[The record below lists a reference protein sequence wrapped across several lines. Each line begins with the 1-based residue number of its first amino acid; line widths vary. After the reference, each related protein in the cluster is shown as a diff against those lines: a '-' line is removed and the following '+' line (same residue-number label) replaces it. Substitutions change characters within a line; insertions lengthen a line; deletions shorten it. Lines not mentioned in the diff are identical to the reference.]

1 MLSIRGLDV
10 AYGQSQ
16 VLWGVDLEV
25 RAGELVCLMGRNGVG
40 KTTLLKTT
48 IGLLPARGGRV
59 TFDGADVTTWS
70 PDRRARAG
78 IGYVPQ
84 GREIFPHLSV
94 EENLRMAL
102 LGCGRA
108 ASLDEPLALFPALK
122 PLLARKGG
130 VLSGGEQQM
139 LAIGRALLT
148 RPKLLMLDEPTE
160 GIQPSIILEI
170 EEALRR
176 IKAEL
181 KLAVLLVEQYL
192 DFAER
197 LADKYVIM
205 AKGAVVA
212 AGATR
217 DLRPEMVRQQSDAYS
232 GGATMHLTPR
242 EQEKLLVFTAAEVAR
257 RRRGRGLKLNYP
269 EALALITA
277 EILEGIRDGRSVSD
291 LMAAGLDILGRD
303 DVMEGVPEM
312 LEEVQVEGTFPDGTK
327 LVTIH
332 HPIR

>member
-1 MLSIRGLDV
+1 MLSIEGLDV
-10 AYGQSQ
+10 AYGESQ
-16 VLWGVDLEV
+16 VLWSVGFDVA
-25 RAGELVCLMGRNGVG
+25 AGELVCLMGRNGVG
-40 KTTLLKTT
+40 KTTLLKTAM
-48 IGLLPARGGRV
+48 GLLPARRGRV
-59 TFDGADVTTWS
+59 VFAGADITSWPS
-70 PDRRARAG
+70 DRRARAG

-84 GREIFPHLSV
+84 GREIFPHLTV

-108 ASLDEPLALFPALK
+108 GRIDEALELFPALK

-148 RPKLLMLDEPTE
+148 KPKLLMLDEPTE

-176 IKAEL
+176 IKREL
-181 KLAVLLVEQYL
+181 GLAVLLVEQYL

-212 AGATR
+212 AGATQ
-217 DLRPEMVRQQSDAYS
+217 DLKVDMVKQ
-232 GGATMHLTPR
+232 HL
-242 EQEKLLVFTAAEVAR
+242 VV
-257 RRRGRGLKLNYP
+257 
-269 EALALITA
+269 
-277 EILEGIRDGRSVSD
+277 
-291 LMAAGLDILGRD
+291 
-303 DVMEGVPEM
+303 
-312 LEEVQVEGTFPDGTK
+312 
-327 LVTIH
+327 
-332 HPIR
+332 

>member
-1 MLSIRGLDV
+1 MLSISGLDV

-16 VLWGVDLEV
+16 VLWSVDLDV

-59 TFDGADVTTWS
+59 TFDGSDITTWS
-70 PDRRARAG
+70 ADRRARAG
-78 IGYVPQ
+78 VGYVPQ

-108 ASLDEPLALFPALK
+108 ASLDEPLTLFPALK

-148 RPKLLMLDEPTE
+148 KPKLLMLDEPTE

-212 AGATR
+212 SGATR
-217 DLRPEMVRQQSDAYS
+217 DLRPEMVRQ
-232 GGATMHLTPR
+232 HLA
-242 EQEKLLVFTAAEVAR
+242 V
-257 RRRGRGLKLNYP
+257 
-269 EALALITA
+269 
-277 EILEGIRDGRSVSD
+277 
-291 LMAAGLDILGRD
+291 
-303 DVMEGVPEM
+303 
-312 LEEVQVEGTFPDGTK
+312 
-327 LVTIH
+327 
-332 HPIR
+332 

>member
-1 MLSIRGLDV
+1 MLSVSRLDV

-16 VLWGVDLEV
+16 VLWDVDLEV

-40 KTTLLKTT
+40 KTTLLKTAM
-48 IGLLPARGGRV
+48 GLLPTRRGRV
-59 TFDGADVTTWS
+59 SFDGTEITGWS

-78 IGYVPQ
+78 IAYVPQ
-84 GREIFPHLSV
+84 GREIFPRLTV

-102 LGCGRA
+102 LGTGRA
-108 ASLDEPLALFPALK
+108 AALDEPLELFPALA
-122 PLLARKGG
+122 PLLRRQGG

-148 RPKLLMLDEPTE
+148 KPKLLMLDEPTE

-176 IKAEL
+176 IKREL
-181 KLAVLLVEQYL
+181 GLAILLVEQYL

-212 AGATR
+212 SGAAR
-217 DLRPEMVRQQSDAYS
+217 DLRVETVRR
-232 GGATMHLTPR
+232 HLA
-242 EQEKLLVFTAAEVAR
+242 V
-257 RRRGRGLKLNYP
+257 
-269 EALALITA
+269 
-277 EILEGIRDGRSVSD
+277 
-291 LMAAGLDILGRD
+291 
-303 DVMEGVPEM
+303 
-312 LEEVQVEGTFPDGTK
+312 
-327 LVTIH
+327 
-332 HPIR
+332 